1 MNTKFGKLVRS
12 TIGAVLIASTL
23 SSALTFNAY
32 SESMPMDKGSAGE
45 AKPDDS
51 DDKNLI
57 TGAIMRESDMY
68 SYCLN
73 ISDAAIELRS
83 VILNEELKSVE
94 SQAMDKL
101 LLIEAKIQ
109 ELKKWTLKREKF
121 LQSGNDALVKV
132 FQTMRPDS
140 AALQLTELESALAAA
155 IIFKLDPKYSSAIL
169 SEMKPTVAAKI
180 AVILTS
186 AVSENDSKTQ

>member
-1 MNTKFGKLVRS
+1 MKTKLGNIVRS
-12 TIGAVLIASTL
+12 TTGALLIVCTL
-23 SSALTFNAY
+23 SGAFIFNAY
-32 SESMPMDKGSAGE
+32 SESMPMKKGPAGK
-45 AKPDDS
+45 AQPDDT

-83 VILNEELKSVE
+83 VILNEELKTVE
-94 SQAMDKL
+94 SQAKNKL
-101 LLIEAKIQ
+101 MLIESKIQ
-109 ELKKWTLKREKF
+109 ELKKWTLKRDKF
-121 LQSGNDALVKV
+121 LKSGNDALVKV

-140 AALQLTELESALAAA
+140 AALQMTELESALAAA
-155 IIFKLDPKYSSAIL
+155 IIFKLEPKYSSAIL
-169 SEMKPTVAAKI
+169 SEMKPAVAAKI

-186 AVSENDSKTQ
+186 AVDENETQ

>member
-1 MNTKFGKLVRS
+1 MKTKLGKFFRS
-12 TIGAVLIASTL
+12 TTGAMLIVCTL
-23 SSALTFNAY
+23 SSALIFNAY
-32 SESMPMDKGSAGE
+32 SENMPMDKVSAGK
-45 AKPDDS
+45 AQPDET
-51 DDKNLI
+51 DDKNLV

-94 SQAMDKL
+94 SQAKNKL
-101 LLIEAKIQ
+101 LLIESKIQ

-121 LQSGNDALVKV
+121 LKSGNDALVKV

-140 AALQLTELESALAAA
+140 AALQMTELESALAAA
-155 IIFKLDPKYSSAIL
+155 IIFKLEPKYSSAIL
-169 SEMKPTVAAKI
+169 SEMKPAVAAKI
-180 AVILTS
+180 AVIITS
-186 AVSENDSKTQ
+186 AVNENDTQ